1 VRTNTPED
9 PSSLSSTALIQAGA
23 VLLVSAVFLVA
34 GAACTQDESVRPQ
47 GADTAAVTPSV
58 DSMSLRAVL
67 RTDRRFST
75 LSAGLDST
83 GLDSALA
90 GTGPYTLFAP
100 PDTAFAALPDGT
112 MPLLL
117 EEKRARLRA
126 VLSHHVVSERVT
138 RAALTDSTVL
148 TTLSGDSL
156 RVRVTDST
164 VTVGTAVV
172 VDGDV
177 AGSNGLIHV
186 IDRVLRPP
194 STDS

>member
-1 VRTNTPED
+1 M
-9 PSSLSSTALIQAGA
+9 
-23 VLLVSAVFLVA
+23 
-34 GAACTQDESVRPQ
+34 AACTGEEPST
-47 GADTAAVTPSV
+47 TAAPDTTAVPSRA
-58 DSMSLRAVL
+58 DSMSVTAVL

-75 LSAGLDST
+75 LTTGLDST
-83 GLDSALA
+83 GLDSTLA
-90 GTGPYTLFAP
+90 GNGPYTLFAP

-117 EEKRARLRA
+117 TEEVDRLRT
-126 VLSHHVVSERVT
+126 VLAHHVVNERVT
-138 RAALTDSTVL
+138 RAALTDATVL

-164 VTVGTAVV
+164 VTVGSAVV

-177 AGSNGLIHV
+177 SGSNGLIHV

-194 STDS
+194 SDGS